1 MDTDLSTYLVTE
13 EALAVTGETPAV
25 VEAAVTAGV
34 DVVQLREKGRT
45 ARERYAIGEAV
56 RDICTAA
63 DVPMLVN
70 DRIDLALALGA
81 DGVHLGAEDLP
92 VRVARDLLGPSAII
106 GRSVTGADAAAAA
119 ASEGADYVGV
129 GAVYETQTKA
139 VADAQQAVGPARI
152 AAIAEQVDI
161 PVVGIGGITASG
173 APAVIE
179 AGAAGVA
186 VVSAIMAAPD
196 PQVATR
202 ELAAAVSEAR

>member
-13 EALAVTGETPAV
+13 EALAAAGDTPAV
-25 VEAAVTAGV
+25 VEAAVSAGV
-34 DVVQLREKGRT
+34 DVVQLREKGRS
-45 ARERYAIGEAV
+45 ARERYAIGKAV
-56 RDICTAA
+56 RDLCTAA

-70 DRIDLALALGA
+70 DRVDLALALDA
-81 DGVHLGAEDLP
+81 DGVHLGAADLP
-92 VRVARDLLGPSAII
+92 VGVARDLLGPAAII

-139 VADAQQAVGPARI
+139 VDDAQQAVGPDRI
-152 AAIAEQVDI
+152 AAITEQVDI

-186 VVSAIMAAPD
+186 VVSAIMAARD

-202 ELAAAVSEAR
+202 ELRAAVVEAR